1 MTFQDR
7 TFCSGDGCTKFD
19 ACPRAFNAA
28 AEKAAAAWWGGPGA
42 PVSLFMFPR
51 TLNCYSAPSAPSA
64 PVAAD
69 PDDEEDDPGED
80 IDNFPTAR
88 RTAPAPDPV

>member
-7 TFCSGDGCTKFD
+7 TFCFGGGCTKFST
-19 ACPRAFNAA
+19 CPRAYNEA

-51 TLNCYSAPSAPSA
+51 TLDCYSAPST
-64 PVAAD
+64 PVSAD
-69 PDDEEDDPGED
+69 PDDEEDPGED
-80 IDNFPTAR
+80 LENFPTATRRKR
-88 RTAPAPDPV
+88 RTTGQAAR